1 MGRCFYSKSFFV
13 FPILVPLVVV
23 FLSSCGAASGGTH
36 APASD
41 ALTISFIDV
50 GQGDSILI
58 QAGGENYL
66 IDAGNP
72 EEGPNV
78 VDFLRSRNVDRLDGV
93 VSTSGDADHA
103 GGLADVL
110 DAFTVEN
117 IYVSGFPKETMTYT
131 NFLRAAR
138 NEERSEEAEISE
150 VHAGMRMEWG
160 GVSVDVINPPSGSG
174 LFENSNDSSVGVILT
189 YGSAR
194 VLLAG
199 DAEENAEEDMAK
211 GPYTGPL
218 TLLKVGHHGSNTST
232 TPLFLSRFPPKIAV
246 IQCGADNSYGH
257 PTPEVLERLGR
268 VGAEVFRNDLHG
280 DVIVAIDKKDV
291 KVSVQN
297 PREAAIGE
305 NNMFL

>member
-1 MGRCFYSKSFFV
+1 MGRCSHSKSLLV
-13 FPILVPLVVV
+13 FPILVPLAVVL
-23 FLSSCGAASGGTH
+23 LSSCGVASGGTY

-50 GQGDSILI
+50 GQGDSILV
-58 QAGGENYL
+58 QAGGEHYL

-78 VDFLRSRNVDRLDGV
+78 VDFLRSRGVDELDGM

-103 GGLADVL
+103 GGLSDVL
-110 DAFTVEN
+110 DAVAVEN
-117 IYVSGFPKETMTYT
+117 IYVSGYPKETMTYT
-131 NFLRAAR
+131 NFLRSAR
-138 NEERSEEAEISE
+138 DEKLSEGANVEE
-150 VHAGMRMEWG
+150 VHAGMRMKWG
-160 GVSVDVINPPSGSG
+160 GVPVDIVNPPPASG
-174 LFENSNDSSVGVILT
+174 LFENSNDNSVGVVLT
-189 YGSAR
+189 YGTAR

-199 DAEENAEEDMAK
+199 DAEEDAEEYMAM

-218 TLLKVGHHGSNTST
+218 TVLKVGHHGSNTST

-246 IQCGADNSYGH
+246 IQCGADNTYGH

-280 DVIVAIDKKDV
+280 DVVVSIDKKDV
-291 KVSVQN
+291 EVAVQN
-297 PREAAIGE
+297 P
-305 NNMFL
+305 